1 MPADIT
7 IYTHSAAATR
17 QVGQIIGDAARPG
30 DVYLLTGP
38 LGAGKTCLT
47 QGIAR
52 GLGVPG
58 YARSPTFVLLTR
70 YRGRLTLH
78 HADLYRIDHPAEAWD
93 LGLEDIITAGEDI
106 LIVEWAD
113 RAAGIFPDDALWIA
127 LDYALDHQAAAAT
140 IPDAAMPNEAV
151 PGDAMPGDA
160 MPGDAMPGDAM
171 PGAAIPGDDGSIP
184 ARHSITI
191 AGPPPR
197 FAGLLTRLA
206 AADTDTDAEKDSEK
220 D

>member
-127 LDYALDHQAAAAT
+127 LDYALDHQAAAAAT
-140 IPDAAMPNEAV
+140 
-151 PGDAMPGDA
+151 MPGDA
-160 MPGDAMPGDAM
+160 MPGDAMPGE
-171 PGAAIPGDDGSIP
+171 AIPGDDGSVP

-206 AADTDTDAEKDSEK
+206 AAATDTAAEKDSEK